1 LTNRQIENSFNDLD
15 TYNKLK
21 WVIEGTHIGKRP
33 CCQAGT
39 LAAEFPPWVQNLV
52 DPEDST
58 LIKTYYS
65 AFKAN
70 QLRAILEEKEIK
82 NIYFAGLLSNMCV
95 LATALYAVRLAKEI
109 RSEWSVYT
117 IVDALAWRN
126 DKSHLKALE
135 TMQHEGVRLITSEEV
150 IAINHTT

>member
-1 LTNRQIENSFNDLD
+1 LD
-15 TYNKLK
+15 IYNKLK

-39 LAAEFPPWVQNLV
+39 LAAEFPPWVQDLV
-52 DPEDST
+52 DPEDSM

-65 AFKAN
+65 AFKAS
-70 QLRAILEEKEIK
+70 QLRATLEEREIK

-109 RSEWSVYT
+109 RSEWGVYT
-117 IVDALAWRN
+117 VVDALAWRN

-135 TMQHEGVRLITSEEV
+135 TMQHEGVHLITSEHV
-150 IAINHTT
+150 IAGNHTTYI